1 MEIVKINFV
10 DFWPGFCPKTF
21 FLYRFLLKYFKVEL
35 SEKPDYLFCSSFG
48 YNHWKYKN
56 CIKIYYTGENLVP
69 DFNIYDYGIS
79 FYYLSFGDR
88 YLRFPLWLIYS
99 WDALDKME
107 IEENVDWE
115 KLLDRKFCN
124 FVYSN
129 GGWADPI
136 REKFF
141 KQLSKYKKVDSGGK
155 YLNNIGYCV
164 PDKLSF
170 IKDYK
175 FTIAIENSV
184 VPGYTTEKIIEPM
197 MMNSIPIYYGDPYIE
212 RDFNVKSYVNLQD
225 YQSIDDAIEAI
236 VELDKRD
243 ELYISKLQEKKFS
256 RVNIKEFYEKE
267 LESFLFKIVG
277 RDKSEVTRLSDY
289 GFSRRYR
296 KEMSR
301 VTPWATSFVVEKGY
315 GFLDRLKRLKDKNF
329 GGFDRGNI

>member
-1 MEIVKINFV
+1 MEVVKMNFV
-10 DFWPGFCPKTF
+10 DFWPGFDYESF
-21 FLYRFLLKYFKVEL
+21 FIYRFLSRYYKIEL
-35 SEKPDYLFCSSFG
+35 SENPDFLFCSSFG
-48 YNHWKYKN
+48 YNHWKYKD

-79 FYYLSFGDR
+79 FYHLSFDDR
-88 YLRFPLWLIYS
+88 YLRFPLWLTYC
-99 WDALDKME
+99 WNVLDK
-107 IEENVDWE
+107 IEEKEDYNFE
-115 KLLDRKFCN
+115 SLLNRKFCN

-141 KQLSKYKKVDSGGK
+141 KRLSKYKKVDSGGK

-164 PDKLSF
+164 PDKLVF

-197 MMNSIPIYYGDPYIE
+197 MVNSMPIYYGDPIVE
-212 RDFNVKSYVNLQD
+212 NDFNMKSCVHLRD
-225 YQSIDDAIEAI
+225 YQSLDDAVEAI
-236 VELDKRD
+236 IELDKQD
-243 ELYISKLQEKKFS
+243 ELYYSKLRENWFS
-256 RVNIKEFYEKE
+256 RVHIKEFYEKE
-267 LESFLFKIVG
+267 LESFLLNIVSK
-277 RDKSEVTRLSDY
+277 DKSEVSRLTDY

-315 GFLDRLKRLKDKNF
+315 GFLERLKRFRNK
-329 GGFDRGNI
+329 GGR